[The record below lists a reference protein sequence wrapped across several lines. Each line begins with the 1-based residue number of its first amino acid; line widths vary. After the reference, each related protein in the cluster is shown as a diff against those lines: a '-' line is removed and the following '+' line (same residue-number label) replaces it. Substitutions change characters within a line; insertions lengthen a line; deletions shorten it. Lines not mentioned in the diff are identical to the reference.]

1 MLTLNLF
8 VSLSRS
14 GRSPK
19 EIAEN
24 SPIIV
29 TTSGAVGDSITI
41 ETAPLT
47 SVVPSLTS
55 TPATRT
61 YSFDKV
67 FGPEADQAMV
77 YDTVVKDTLDEVM
90 MGYNC
95 TIFAYG
101 QTGTGKT

>member
-1 MLTLNLF
+1 MVF
-8 VSLSRS
+8 SS
-14 GRSPK
+14 GRSSK

-29 TTSGAVGDSITI
+29 STSGAVGDSISI
-41 ETAPLT
+41 ETAPLST
-47 SVVPSLTS
+47 VVPSITS
-55 TPATRT
+55 VTPTRT
-61 YSFDKV
+61 YNFDKV

-77 YDTVVKDTLDEVM
+77 FDQVVKNTLDEVM
-90 MGYNC
+90 QGYNC